1 VVKRRMSTKRGRRP
15 NGARRAWIT
24 SKGKR
29 AWRRK
34 GRRRANPAAGGVNV
48 WLAVALIAAGVYYF
62 ATRPSEMK
70 AIEF

>member
-15 NGARRAWIT
+15 NGAR
-24 SKGKR
+24 
-29 AWRRK
+29 
-34 GRRRANPAAGGVNV
+34 RRRANPAAGGVNV